1 MNPLTFSQLG
11 DVVIVDMD
19 DESPEVEDAPSL
31 KDEVTPEEHEEET
44 VEEEEESE
52 AQEEQEQ
59 EVSEDE
65 DEMAEEPREGV
76 AEEEEE
82 EEEEETEETPE
93 ETVAGKEE
101 SETQEEQEHDVS
113 DDEDETAEEPSEEV
127 AEEEEETEEEV
138 SQRTREGWE
147 CVKALDGSGKSSVE
161 RCMDV
166 YRVWEKYRDVLDEN
180 MIERLLERA
189 PISFLTDEEFSEFS
203 EQCDQK
209 VLLGLMWQNTRL
221 CGRQRDD
228 AILKLSTAK
237 SEILGLRDKLNCKVA
252 GLPTRNNTL
261 TKNTHSP
268 SLNRNGHIRL
278 SEFAHNADCREAVEV
293 YGEADA

>member
-1 MNPLTFSQLG
+1 M
-11 DVVIVDMD
+11 
-19 DESPEVEDAPSL
+19 
-31 KDEVTPEEHEEET
+31 
-44 VEEEEESE
+44 
-52 AQEEQEQ
+52 
-59 EVSEDE
+59 
-65 DEMAEEPREGV
+65 
-76 AEEEEE
+76 
-82 EEEEETEETPE
+82 
-93 ETVAGKEE
+93 
-101 SETQEEQEHDVS
+101 
-113 DDEDETAEEPSEEV
+113 
-127 AEEEEETEEEV
+127 
-138 SQRTREGWE
+138 
-147 CVKALDGSGKSSVE
+147 KALDGSGKSSVE

-252 GLPTRNNTL
+252 GLSSRNNTL
-261 TKNTHSP
+261 TKNTQSP
-268 SLNRNGHIRL
+268 SLTEMGTSVCQSSLTTPTVEKPWKFTGKLTPEQFHEVCAGVKQNRSPSALTIHCLLCFVATHTTTCICTSHLRQLLQPVGHINDENVKEL
-278 SEFAHNADCREAVEV
+278 SEALKENTTLKQLDLSCECSCTHFLFRVIEVSHTRNTSQQSTKLEHRERSIWWRRSRRTPRWRCSISLTTISQIRVR
-293 YGEADA
+293 GPSTF